1 MRRIVR
7 RMSYVVCR
15 TYHDVPVW
23 YTTMLCM
30 VLVKENIFPM
40 VVLDN
45 VTLPNQGTGG
55 YGGMVVWW
63 YGGMMVWWYDGMMV

>member
-1 MRRIVR
+1 
-7 RMSYVVCR
+7 
-15 TYHDVPVW
+15 
-23 YTTMLCM
+23 M